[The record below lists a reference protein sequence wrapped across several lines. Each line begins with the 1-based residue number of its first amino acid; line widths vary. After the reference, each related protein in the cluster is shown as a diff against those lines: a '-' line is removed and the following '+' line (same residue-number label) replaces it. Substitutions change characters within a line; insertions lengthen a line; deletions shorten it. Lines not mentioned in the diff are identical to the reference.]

1 MDKTKEN
8 NGKHPK
14 RDDFGM
20 VGNFGRELPI
30 LFPRVSH
37 KSTYPKRIELNNPV
51 PVWYVQMNANPP

>member
-1 MDKTKEN
+1 MGKTKEN

-14 RDDFGM
+14 RDDFVM

-37 KSTYPKRIELNNPV
+37 KSTYPKRIKLNNPV
-51 PVWYVQMNANPP
+51 SVWYVQMNANPP